1 MAVKEL
7 ITLRRDRP
15 LLKSFTTSAFN
26 GSPSPAE
33 AALQLVKAFAVAP
46 RVSASQWRVAVRG
59 TVTLVPKAD
68 LLRAGGE
75 RGNREKG
82 NCKPLTHCSQEMDFE
97 ILIKKK
103 KLYVICVSYLH
114 VQAPTS
120 LLASKPGRL
129 NALPAM
135 LLDVCFII

>member
-33 AALQLVKAFAVAP
+33 AAPQLVKAFEAAA
-46 RVSASQWRVAVRG
+46 RVSASQWRDTVRG

-68 LLRAGGE
+68 LLRAGG
-75 RGNREKG
+75 REIVSFWVIVHRKR
-82 NCKPLTHCSQEMDFE
+82 
-97 ILIKKK
+97 ILKFSFKRWGK
-103 KLYVICVSYLH
+103 RVRYLNTGYLYVRAL
-114 VQAPTS
+114 TS
-120 LLASKPGRL
+120 LAGCFL
-129 NALPAM
+129 N
-135 LLDVCFII
+135 